1 MYGIAYCLLCTLLF
15 ALQGQGACSHKVPV
29 HAHAVAND
37 LLQTGDDNK
46 GGDKDLKDKP
56 AEKEADGNNNPV
68 QLVDNNANG
77 TFNPTNAED
86 NEWPFDVV
94 NEEIVPTAQATPR
107 TEVQGSPSMLRQPIA
122 TQTPTKSPMPPYNT
136 RSPMTPRSDAI
147 CYGCQE
153 KGHYIRDC
161 PKPSPT
167 PRTACFR
174 CGMDGHWMRNCPQ
187 QRGS

>member
-1 MYGIAYCLLCTLLF
+1 M
-15 ALQGQGACSHKVPV
+15 
-29 HAHAVAND
+29 
-37 LLQTGDDNK
+37 
-46 GGDKDLKDKP
+46 KDKI
-56 AEKEADGNNNPV
+56 AEKEADGNNNVV
-68 QLVDNNANG
+68 QLGDNNANG

-107 TEVQGSPSMLRQPIA
+107 TEVQGSPSMPRQPIA
-122 TQTPTKSPMPPYNT
+122 TETHTKSPMPPYGT
-136 RSPMTPRSDAI
+136 RSPMTPRSDAFR
-147 CYGCQE
+147 CHE